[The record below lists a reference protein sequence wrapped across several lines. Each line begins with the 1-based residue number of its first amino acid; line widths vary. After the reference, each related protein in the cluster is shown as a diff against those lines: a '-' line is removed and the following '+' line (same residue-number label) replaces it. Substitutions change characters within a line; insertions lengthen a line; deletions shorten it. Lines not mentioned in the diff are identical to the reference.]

1 MLALIKND
9 PVDNKIEVFKT
20 SKTLQIVFQS
30 FILITFFQFRETR
43 ILSFSVAKRLQS
55 QRCPSVRACVCNAI
69 SFQSSTNSSVKI
81 KRQNEASNSSIK
93 IKRQN
98 QESKSS
104 AKIKFQNQAS
114 QSSVKINS
122 QNEASSIILNIASR
136 LSSIKRS
143 TPQVSIK
150 IKYHQVF

>member
-1 MLALIKND
+1 MGIWSFL
-9 PVDNKIEVFKT
+9 DNRGYYSGTWCPIMAKLCMT
-20 SKTLQIVFQS
+20 STFQS
-30 FILITFFQFRETR
+30 RSESR
-43 ILSFSVAKRLQS
+43 
-55 QRCPSVRACVCNAI
+55 VRVVRPFVCACVCNAI

-81 KRQNEASNSSIK
+81 KHQNEASNSSIK

-136 LSSIKRS
+136 LSSIKCCNPPS
-143 TPQVSIK
+143 SPHK
-150 IKYHQVF
+150 